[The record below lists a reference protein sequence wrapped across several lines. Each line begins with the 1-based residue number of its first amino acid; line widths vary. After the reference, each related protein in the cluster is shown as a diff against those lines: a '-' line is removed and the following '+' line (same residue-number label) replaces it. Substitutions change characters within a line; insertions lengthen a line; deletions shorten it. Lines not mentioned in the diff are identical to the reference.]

1 MKLIRVVSLTAC
13 LVALNC
19 AIAVAQVVPRS
30 DRVLPDTTVGYI
42 SVGNWGRLKEH
53 WNKTQIGKL
62 MADPVMQ
69 RFTDDLRRQFEERF
83 SAAQHRL
90 GVKLEDLKGVPGG
103 EVAAAVIRPGV
114 KQAAVVIFVD
124 VTGNLDR
131 AESLLQKITKHQLDQ
146 GAKQR
151 QHAIRG
157 VEVRVFDLPR
167 QEPQPD
173 AARTIGTAGEDEE
186 DEAAV
191 RTAAYFLKDNLLVVS
206 DDVRAIE
213 GIIDRLTGQQLPCLA
228 DLPAYKAVMS
238 RCQRD
243 APKLQPQIR
252 WFLHPVFYADAARAA
267 TPPERRGRGKSAFEV
282 LLNQGFTAIQGV
294 GGFVDFAAEGFELV
308 HRTAVYAPKP
318 YHKAM
323 SMLLF
328 PPGSDYAP
336 QAWVPREV
344 ATYTTFYVDLVN
356 AFDNVGS
363 LADELLSEPQFLFTT
378 AAQFEKDLAEGQFP
392 PALRKE
398 FAENR
403 IRLGDKFQVSTR
415 IPGEVWEI
423 RDLDK
428 KNVFLARKVI
438 RKLPDGK
445 REPRLRI
452 AVEVPVWEE
461 ILQGLK
467 TGANGPQID
476 LREEFIAHLGQR
488 VSILTDYQTPI
499 TVNSERLLFAIEV
512 RDEKAVLA
520 GLAKLLD
527 PDIKAKTAVK
537 RQFGNYTIWEFVQD
551 ESATPPPPIVAIPS
565 IGKVPSEDPQ
575 PQPKLLPTA
584 AITVA
589 HGQLMIASH
598 IDFLYKVLKPT
609 EAKKTLVND
618 LDFKKV
624 TESIEG
630 FALPGQCARS
640 FSLTDEEYYVTYE
653 LIRQNKFAG
662 SNMLLARLL
671 SSFSGAAQKAEPR
684 KGKFDGSS
692 LPDYSVV
699 RKSLGPAGMVVSSQE
714 DGWFIKGFTCTK
726 EP

>member
-1 MKLIRVVSLTAC
+1 MKLIRAVLLAACWASLHVGPAWGQ
-13 LVALNC
+13 A
-19 AIAVAQVVPRS
+19 VPRS
-30 DRVLPDTTVGYI
+30 DRLLPDTTVGYL
-42 SVGNWGRLKEH
+42 SVGDWNRLKEH

-69 RFTDDLRRQFEERF
+69 PFIEDFSRQLDERF
-83 SAAQHRL
+83 SDAQHRL

-103 EVAAAVIRPGV
+103 ELAAAIIRPGV
-114 KQAAVVIFVD
+114 KQGAVAILVD
-124 VTGNLDR
+124 VSGHTEQAKELVR
-131 AESLLQKITKHQLDQ
+131 KITKHQLDQ

-167 QEPQPD
+167 QEPQHAPN
-173 AARTIGTAGEDEE
+173 RGIGTAAEDD
-186 DEAAV
+186 DETTAV

-213 GIIDRLTGQQLPCLA
+213 GIIERLTGQQLPCLA

-243 APKLQPQIR
+243 APNIQPQVR
-252 WFLHPVFYADAARAA
+252 WFLHPVYYADTARAA

-282 LLNQGFTAIQGV
+282 LLNQGFAAIQGM

-308 HRTAVYAPKP
+308 HRTAIYAPKP
-318 YHKAM
+318 YSKAM
-323 SMLLF
+323 SMLSF
-328 PPGSDYAP
+328 PDGSDYTP
-336 QAWVPREV
+336 QPWVPREI
-344 ATYTTFYVDLVN
+344 ATYTTFYVDLLN

-363 LADELLSEPQFLFTT
+363 LADELLSEPQFLFAA
-378 AAQFEKDLAEGQFP
+378 AAQFEKDLSEGQFP

-403 IRLGDKFQVSTR
+403 IRLGEKFEVRTR

-423 RDLDK
+423 RDLEK
-428 KNVFLARKVI
+428 KNVFLARKVF

-445 REPRLRI
+445 SEPRLRI

-499 TVNSERLLFAIEV
+499 TINSERLLFAIEV
-512 RDEKAVLA
+512 RDQQAVLA

-537 RQFGNYTIWEFVQD
+537 RQYGAYTIWEFVQD
-551 ESATPPPPIVAIPS
+551 ESAIPPPPIVAIPS
-565 IGKVPSEDPQ
+565 IGKVPSETPQ

-598 IDFLYKVLKPT
+598 IDFLYKVLKPV
-609 EAKKTLVND
+609 EPKKSLAHD

-624 TESIEG
+624 TEWIEG
-630 FALPGQCARS
+630 FSMAGQCARS

-662 SNMLLARLL
+662 SNMLVARLL
-671 SSFSGAAQKAEPR
+671 SSFSGTIQKGETR

-699 RKSLGPAGMVVSSQE
+699 RKSLGPAGLVVSNQQ